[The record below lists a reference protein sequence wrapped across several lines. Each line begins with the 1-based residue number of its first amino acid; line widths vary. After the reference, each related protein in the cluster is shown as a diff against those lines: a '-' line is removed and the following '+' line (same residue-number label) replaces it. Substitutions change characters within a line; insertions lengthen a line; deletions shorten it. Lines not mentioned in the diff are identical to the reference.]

1 MAGAQQ
7 EVDSSSLSAQV
18 AVSQM
23 HLALDWK
30 TGELVA
36 GT

>member
-7 EVDSSSLSAQV
+7 EIDPSLSEQV

-23 HLALDWK
+23 HLALGWK